1 MRDRFTLF
9 LRPASLALRVTT
21 LVGIAMTVVF
31 LVFNWISVR
40 SLERH
45 FAEMDQDELDVVSA
59 SVIRALGEV
68 HSGADETA
76 LYHAVRGHHG
86 VYYYVAD
93 AAGNTL
99 YAAAGGPDLS
109 RFVAHN
115 DPVDLAGKREMT
127 IWQED
132 GKSYRGAAV
141 RVEGTSGVGD
151 GRDVIAVAMDI
162 GSHLAFIRSFRRM
175 QWWAASI
182 VMSIAILVA
191 WLAVQWGH
199 HPIRR
204 TNAEIRKISSSKLDV
219 RLNPADVPIELE
231 ELVASFNDML
241 ARIEDGFV
249 RLANFSADIA
259 HELRTPVTNLTTQ
272 TEVALGQPRSAGEY
286 REVLYSNL
294 EELGRMSR
302 MISDMLF
309 LAQTEND
316 RGNLRLTDVDLG
328 ELVKGVFEYFEAWA
342 EDRRVSLQ
350 LLGRAAPV
358 RADREMLLRALSNL
372 VSNAIR
378 HTPLDAAVTVN
389 LAQDTSTTTVTIEN
403 PGERIPAEVLP
414 RLFNRF
420 YRADPSR
427 QHKDAG
433 AGLGLAIV
441 KSIVEAHGGSVQVRS
456 DDTSTIFTIV
466 LPSPRGRDAV

>member
-1 MRDRFTLF
+1 MRDRFALF
-9 LRPASLALRVTT
+9 RRPASLALRVTT

-45 FAEMDQDELDVVSA
+45 FAEMDQDELGVVFA
-59 SVIRALGEV
+59 SVIRALEDV
-68 HSGADETA
+68 HSGTDDRA

-93 AAGNTL
+93 TAGHAL
-99 YAAAGGPDLS
+99 YAAADGPDLS
-109 RFVAHN
+109 RFVAHK
-115 DPVDLAGKREMT
+115 DPGDPAGEREMT
-127 IWQED
+127 IWQEA
-132 GKSYRGAAV
+132 GKFYRGMAV
-141 RVEGTSGVGD
+141 RVGGDAEGGGGTYV
-151 GRDVIAVAMDI
+151 VAVAMDI
-162 GSHLAFIRSFRRM
+162 GAHLAFLGSFRRI
-175 QWWAASI
+175 QWWAACI
-182 VMSIAILVA
+182 VMGIAILVA

-199 HPIRR
+199 IPIRK
-204 TNAEIRKISSSKLDV
+204 TNAEIRKIGSSKLDV

-241 ARIEDGFV
+241 ERIEDGFV
-249 RLANFSADIA
+249 HLANFSADIA

-272 TEVALGQPRSAGEY
+272 TEVALGQPRSADEY

-294 EELGRMSR
+294 EEFGRMSR

-316 RGNLRLTDVDLG
+316 PGNLQRTDVDLA

-350 LLGRAAPV
+350 LRGRAAPV
-358 RADREMLLRALSNL
+358 QADREMLLRALSNL

-378 HTPLDAAVTVN
+378 YTPRDAAVTVN
-389 LAQDTSTTTVTIEN
+389 LAQDMSITTVTVEN

-441 KSIVEAHGGSVQVRS
+441 KSIVEAHGGSVRIRS
-456 DDTSTIFTIV
+456 DDSLTTFTIA

>member
-1 MRDRFTLF
+1 MN
-9 LRPASLALRVTT
+9 
-21 LVGIAMTVVF
+21 I
-31 LVFNWISVR
+31 
-40 SLERH
+40 
-45 FAEMDQDELDVVSA
+45 
-59 SVIRALGEV
+59 
-68 HSGADETA
+68 GA
-76 LYHAVRGHHG
+76 
-86 VYYYVAD
+86 
-93 AAGNTL
+93 
-99 YAAAGGPDLS
+99 
-109 RFVAHN
+109 
-115 DPVDLAGKREMT
+115 
-127 IWQED
+127 
-132 GKSYRGAAV
+132 
-141 RVEGTSGVGD
+141 
-151 GRDVIAVAMDI
+151 
-162 GSHLAFIRSFRRM
+162 HLAFLGSFRRM

-204 TNAEIRKISSSKLDV
+204 TNAEIRKISSSKLDL

-350 LLGRAAPV
+350 LLGTAGPV

-378 HTPLDAAVTVN
+378 HTPLDAAVTVK
-389 LAQDTSTTTVTIEN
+389 LVQDMSITTVTIEN
-403 PGERIPAEVLP
+403 PG
-414 RLFNRF
+414 
-420 YRADPSR
+420 ADSR
-427 QHKDAG
+427 RGSAAVVQPFLSRRSFAAAQGCGGRAG
-433 AGLGLAIV
+433 AGHRQVDRRSTRRLRTGPLGRQL
-441 KSIVEAHGGSVQVRS
+441 
-456 DDTSTIFTIV
+456 DDLHDRPAF
-466 LPSPRGRDAV
+466 SPRTRCSVTSGVPMGLPQHSISVAPAS

>member
-1 MRDRFTLF
+1 
-9 LRPASLALRVTT
+9 
-21 LVGIAMTVVF
+21 
-31 LVFNWISVR
+31 
-40 SLERH
+40 
-45 FAEMDQDELDVVSA
+45 
-59 SVIRALGEV
+59 
-68 HSGADETA
+68 
-76 LYHAVRGHHG
+76 
-86 VYYYVAD
+86 
-93 AAGNTL
+93 
-99 YAAAGGPDLS
+99 
-109 RFVAHN
+109 
-115 DPVDLAGKREMT
+115 
-127 IWQED
+127 
-132 GKSYRGAAV
+132 
-141 RVEGTSGVGD
+141 
-151 GRDVIAVAMDI
+151 
-162 GSHLAFIRSFRRM
+162 M

-204 TNAEIRKISSSKLDV
+204 TNAEIRKISSSKLDL

-350 LLGRAAPV
+350 LLGLAGPV

-378 HTPLDAAVTVN
+378 HTPLDAAVTVK
-389 LAQDTSTTTVTIEN
+389 LVQDMSITTVTIEN

-427 QHKDAG
+427 QRKDAG

-441 KSIVEAHGGSVQVRS
+441 KSIVEAHGGFVQVRS
-456 DDTSTIFTIV
+456 DDNSTIFTIV